1 MWMVVALEN
10 CIGSDENSLISKD
23 VQRLMCHEFNRKL
36 ERYDYVRK
44 LFDETLKNEEL
55 ANTE

>member
-36 ERYDYVRK
+36 EKYDYVRK
-44 LFDETLKNEEL
+44 LFDETLTKEEL

>member
-1 MWMVVALEN
+1 MVVALEN